1 MSLRPQPAHSPLG
14 AAHAA
19 HDDHEEHLYLRPGEP
34 WQWPEQLW
42 RPMVERVRAGRS
54 LKPAA
59 WPNGAR
65 CAVALSFDVGHET
78 VALGEGDESPVRL
91 SQGEYGARRGMA
103 RIRALLQREQIPATF
118 FYPAVAA
125 LLHPDEVAGVSA
137 EGHEVGLQG
146 WIHEMCGRLGY
157 QAERDLNLR
166 AFEVVERLS
175 GHAPAGMRTA
185 GFDFSPN
192 TLVIIRELGLTY
204 DSSLMTDDD
213 PYELMSDHEP
223 VGLVELP
230 PAWERNDA
238 SFFGL
243 QRGPALAPHAAP
255 EMVEALFRA
264 EFEGAFAEG
273 GVFQLT
279 LHPQVIG
286 RRSRIGVLQR
296 LLAHIK
302 ARRQVWFATHEEVV
316 RWCMEHAP
324 AGDAA

>member
-1 MSLRPQPAHSPLG
+1 MSLRPT
-14 AAHAA
+14 AHAG
-19 HDDHEEHLYLRPGEP
+19 HDDHEEHLHLRPGEP

-54 LKPAA
+54 LKPTA

-65 CAVALSFDVGHET
+65 CAVALSFDVAHET

-91 SQGEYGARRGMA
+91 SQGEYGARRGMP
-103 RIRALLQREQIPATF
+103 RIRTLLQREQIPATF

-125 LLHPDEVAGVSA
+125 LLHPGEVAGVA
-137 EGHEVGLQG
+137 ADGHEVGLHG
-146 WIHEMCGRLGY
+146 WIHEMSGRLSY
-157 QAERDLNLR
+157 QAERDLTLR
-166 AFEVVERLS
+166 AFEVIETTAGRT
-175 GHAPAGMRTA
+175 PAGMRTA

-192 TLVIIRELGLTY
+192 TLVIIRELGLAY
-204 DSSLMTDDD
+204 DSSLMADDD

-230 PAWERNDA
+230 PGWERNDA
-238 SFFGL
+238 SFFGM
-243 QRGPALAPHAAP
+243 QRTANLAPHAAP
-255 EMVEALFRA
+255 EMVESIFRA

-286 RRSRIGVLQR
+286 RRSRIGVLER

-302 ARRQVWFATHEEVV
+302 AKRQVWFATHEEVV
-316 RWCMEHAP
+316 RWCLDHA
-324 AGDAA
+324 AEDAA